1 VLWFA
6 PSDHYLFL
14 PNPGQ
19 DLDEIVSVPDEST
32 APDEGGIYMVDI
44 LVRKASLFE
53 RLFPQIHDS
62 ASLVPEEEF
71 NPAGVS
77 ERQRRQ
83 SSLNQMSRSQQI
95 AVAVALRELDY
106 DVEATPIGA
115 EVALVLADSPAE
127 EKLQP
132 GDVIVGAR
140 GEPVRSPADLRDV
153 MEGHS
158 PGDPVELEV
167 RRSGQVRTIEVGTR
181 ADPDDAERA
190 VVGVLVEQAADI
202 ELPLDIKINAGDV
215 GGPSAGLAFAL
226 DVVDEL
232 GRDIDRGRTIAATG
246 ELDLE
251 GNIGAIGGIEQ
262 KAAGARL
269 VDADVFVVPEENAAE
284 ARRHAEGLEVIAV
297 STFAEALAVLATG

>member
-1 VLWFA
+1 M
-6 PSDHYLFL
+6 
-14 PNPGQ
+14 
-19 DLDEIVSVPDEST
+19 PDEST
-32 APDEGGIYMVDI
+32 MEDEGGIYMVDI

-53 RLFPQIHDS
+53 RLFPEIHDS

-71 NPAGVS
+71 NPTGVS
-77 ERQRRQ
+77 EPQRRQ

-115 EVALVLADSPAE
+115 EVALVLPASPAE
-127 EKLQP
+127 GKLQP
-132 GDVIVGAR
+132 GDVIVGAL
-140 GEPVRSPADLRDV
+140 GERVRSPADLRDV
-153 MEGHS
+153 MEGHP

-167 RRSGQVRTIEVGTR
+167 RRTGRVRTIEVGTR
-181 ADPDDAERA
+181 ADPEDAERA
-190 VVGVLVEQAADI
+190 LVGVLVEPAVDI

-232 GRDIDRGRTIAATG
+232 GRDIDRGRKIAATG

-251 GNIGAIGGIEQ
+251 GNVGAIGGIEQ

-269 VDADVFVVPEENAAE
+269 IDADVFVVPEDNAAE
-284 ARRHAEGLEVIAV
+284 ARQHADGLEIIAV
-297 STFAEALAVLATG
+297 SSFEEALAALATG

>member
-1 VLWFA
+1 MLWFA

-19 DLDEIVSVPDEST
+19 ELDGIVQVPDEST
-32 APDEGGIYMVDI
+32 AEDEGGVYMVDI
-44 LVRKASLFE
+44 LVRRASLFE

-62 ASLVPEEEF
+62 ASLVPEEQF
-71 NPAGVS
+71 NPTGVS

-106 DVEATPIGA
+106 EVKANPIGA
-115 EVALVLADSPAE
+115 EVALVLPDSPAE
-127 EKLQP
+127 GKLQP

-140 GEPVRSPADLRDV
+140 GEPVRSPQDLREV

-158 PGDPVELEV
+158 PGDPVELQV
-167 RRSGQVRTIEVGTR
+167 RRAGQARTIEVGTR
-181 ADPDDAERA
+181 ADPEDAERA
-190 VVGVLVEQAADI
+190 VVGVLVEPAADI
-202 ELPLDIKINAGDV
+202 EIPLDIKINAGDV

-232 GRDIDRGRTIAATG
+232 GRDIDGGRRIAATG

-251 GNIGAIGGIEQ
+251 GNVGAIGGIEQ

-269 VDADVFVVPEENAAE
+269 VEADVFVVPEANAAE
-284 ARRHAEGLEVIAV
+284 ARQHADGLEIVAV
-297 STFAEALAVLATG
+297 STFEEALAEVTTS

>member
-1 VLWFA
+1 M
-6 PSDHYLFL
+6 
-14 PNPGQ
+14 
-19 DLDEIVSVPDEST
+19 E
-32 APDEGGIYMVDI
+32 DEGGIYMVDI

-53 RLFPQIHDS
+53 RLFPEIHDS

-71 NPAGVS
+71 NPTGVS
-77 ERQRRQ
+77 EPQRRQ

-95 AVAVALRELDY
+95 AVAVALRELEY

-115 EVALVLADSPAE
+115 EVALVLPDSPAE
-127 EKLQP
+127 GKLQP
-132 GDVIVGAR
+132 GDVIVGAL
-140 GEPVRSPADLRDV
+140 GERVRSPADLRDV
-153 MEGHS
+153 MEGHP

-167 RRSGQVRTIEVGTR
+167 RRTGRVRTIEVGTR
-181 ADPDDAERA
+181 ADPEDAERA
-190 VVGVLVEQAADI
+190 LVGVLVEPAVDI

-232 GRDIDRGRTIAATG
+232 GRDIDRGRKIAATG

-251 GNIGAIGGIEQ
+251 GNVGAIGGIEQ

-269 VDADVFVVPEENAAE
+269 IDADVFVVPEDNAAE
-284 ARRHAEGLEVIAV
+284 ARQHADGLEIIAV
-297 STFAEALAVLATG
+297 SSFEEALAALATG

>member
-1 VLWFA
+1 M
-6 PSDHYLFL
+6 
-14 PNPGQ
+14 
-19 DLDEIVSVPDEST
+19 EVPDEST
-32 APDEGGIYMVDI
+32 MEDEGGIYMVDI

-53 RLFPQIHDS
+53 RLFPEIHDS

-71 NPAGVS
+71 NPTGVS
-77 ERQRRQ
+77 EPQRRQ

-115 EVALVLADSPAE
+115 EVALVLPDSPAE
-127 EKLQP
+127 GKLQP
-132 GDVIVGAR
+132 GDVIVGAL
-140 GEPVRSPADLRDV
+140 GERVRSPTDLRDV
-153 MEGHS
+153 MAGHP

-167 RRSGQVRTIEVGTR
+167 RRAGRARTIEVGTR
-181 ADPDDAERA
+181 ADPEDAGRA

-232 GRDIDRGRTIAATG
+232 GRDIDRGRKIAATG

-251 GNIGAIGGIEQ
+251 GNVGAIGGIEQ

-269 VDADVFVVPEENAAE
+269 IDADVFVVPEDNAAE
-284 ARRHAEGLEVIAV
+284 ARQHADGLEIIAV
-297 STFAEALAVLATG
+297 SSFEEALAVLATG

>member
-1 VLWFA
+1 V
-6 PSDHYLFL
+6 
-14 PNPGQ
+14 Q
-19 DLDEIVSVPDEST
+19 VPDEST
-32 APDEGGIYMVDI
+32 AEDEGGIYMVDI

-71 NPAGVS
+71 NPTGVS
-77 ERQRRQ
+77 EPQRRQ

-106 DVEATPIGA
+106 DVEATPTGA
-115 EVALVLADSPAE
+115 EVALVLPDSPADG
-127 EKLQP
+127 KLQP

-140 GEPVRSPADLRDV
+140 GERVRSPEELRDV

-167 RRSGQVRTIEVGTR
+167 RRAGRIRTIEVGTR
-181 ADPDDAERA
+181 ADPDDAGRA
-190 VVGVLVEQAADI
+190 VVGVLVEPAADI

-232 GRDIDRGRTIAATG
+232 GRDVDRGRRIAATG

-251 GNIGAIGGIEQ
+251 GNVGAIGGIEQ

-269 VDADVFVVPEENAAE
+269 VHADVFVVPDDNAAE
-284 ARRHAEGLEVIAV
+284 ARQYADGLEVVAV
-297 STFAEALAVLATG
+297 STFAEALAALATE

>member
-1 VLWFA
+1 M
-6 PSDHYLFL
+6 
-14 PNPGQ
+14 Q
-19 DLDEIVSVPDEST
+19 VPDEST
-32 APDEGGIYMVDI
+32 AQDEGGIYMVDI
-44 LVRKASLFE
+44 LVRRASLLE
-53 RLFPQIHDS
+53 RLFPQIRDN
-62 ASLVPEEEF
+62 ASLVPEEQF
-71 NPAGVS
+71 NPTGVS

-115 EVALVLADSPAE
+115 EVALVLPDSPADG
-127 EKLQP
+127 KLEP

-140 GEPVRSPADLRDV
+140 GERVRSPEDLRDV
-153 MEGHS
+153 MESHS

-167 RRSGQVRTIEVGTR
+167 RRAGKVRTVEVGTR
-181 ADPDDAERA
+181 ADEEDARRA
-190 VVGVLVEQAADI
+190 VVGVLVEPAADI
-202 ELPLDIKINAGDV
+202 DLPLDIKINAGDV

-232 GRDIDRGRTIAATG
+232 GRDIDGGRRIAVTG

-251 GNIGAIGGIEQ
+251 GNVGAIGGIEQ

-269 VDADVFVVPEENAAE
+269 ADADIFVVPKDNAAE
-284 ARRHAEGLEVIAV
+284 AREHADGLEIVAV
-297 STFAEALAVLATG
+297 STFDEALASLATG

>member
-1 VLWFA
+1 M
-6 PSDHYLFL
+6 
-14 PNPGQ
+14 
-19 DLDEIVSVPDEST
+19 SVPDEST
-32 APDEGGIYMVDI
+32 AQDEGGIYMVDI

-77 ERQRRQ
+77 EPQRRQ

-106 DVEATPIGA
+106 DVEATSTGA
-115 EVALVLADSPAE
+115 EVALVLPDSPAE
-127 EKLQP
+127 GKLQP

-140 GEPVRSPADLRDV
+140 GERVRSPEDLRDV
-153 MEGHS
+153 MEGHP

-167 RRSGQVRTIEVGTR
+167 RRAGRVRTIEVGTR
-181 ADPDDAERA
+181 ADPEDAGRA
-190 VVGVLVEQAADI
+190 VVGVLVEAAADI

-226 DVVDEL
+226 DVVDEV
-232 GRDIDRGRTIAATG
+232 GRDIDRGRKIAATG

-251 GNIGAIGGIEQ
+251 GNVGAIGGIEQ

-269 VDADVFVVPEENAAE
+269 VDADVFVVPEDNAAE
-284 ARRHAEGLEVIAV
+284 ARQHADGLEVIAV
-297 STFAEALAVLATG
+297 STFAEALAELATD

>member
-1 VLWFA
+1 M
-6 PSDHYLFL
+6 
-14 PNPGQ
+14 Q
-19 DLDEIVSVPDEST
+19 VPDEST
-32 APDEGGIYMVDI
+32 AEDEGGIYMVDI

-71 NPAGVS
+71 NPTGVS
-77 ERQRRQ
+77 EPQRRQ

-106 DVEATPIGA
+106 DVEATPTGA
-115 EVALVLADSPAE
+115 EVALVLPDSPADG
-127 EKLQP
+127 KLQP

-140 GEPVRSPADLRDV
+140 GERVRSPEDLRDV

-167 RRSGQVRTIEVGTR
+167 RRAGRIRTIEVGTR

-190 VVGVLVEQAADI
+190 VVGVLVEPAADI

-232 GRDIDRGRTIAATG
+232 GRDVDRGRRIAATG

-251 GNIGAIGGIEQ
+251 GNVGAIGGIEQ

-269 VDADVFVVPEENAAE
+269 VHADVFVVPDDNAAE
-284 ARRHAEGLEVIAV
+284 ARQYADGFEVVAV
-297 STFAEALAVLATG
+297 STFAEALAALATE

>member
-1 VLWFA
+1 V
-6 PSDHYLFL
+6 
-14 PNPGQ
+14 Q
-19 DLDEIVSVPDEST
+19 VPDEST
-32 APDEGGIYMVDI
+32 AQDEGGIYMVDI
-44 LVRKASLFE
+44 LVRRASLLE
-53 RLFPQIHDS
+53 RLVPQIRDN
-62 ASLVPEEEF
+62 ASLVPEEQF
-71 NPAGVS
+71 NPTGVS

-115 EVALVLADSPAE
+115 EVALVLPDSPADG
-127 EKLQP
+127 KLEP

-140 GEPVRSPADLRDV
+140 GERVRSPEDLRDV
-153 MEGHS
+153 MESHS

-167 RRSGQVRTIEVGTR
+167 RRAGKVRTVEVGTR
-181 ADPDDAERA
+181 ADEEDARRA
-190 VVGVLVEQAADI
+190 VVGVLVEPAADI
-202 ELPLDIKINAGDV
+202 DLPLDIKINAGDV

-232 GRDIDRGRTIAATG
+232 GRDIDGGRRIAVTG

-251 GNIGAIGGIEQ
+251 GNVGAIGGIEQ

-269 VDADVFVVPEENAAE
+269 ADADIFVVPEDNAAE
-284 ARRHAEGLEVIAV
+284 AREHADGLEVVAV
-297 STFAEALAVLATG
+297 STFDEALASLATG

>member
-1 VLWFA
+1 M
-6 PSDHYLFL
+6 
-14 PNPGQ
+14 
-19 DLDEIVSVPDEST
+19 PDEST
-32 APDEGGIYMVDI
+32 AQDEGGIYMVDI
-44 LVRKASLFE
+44 LVRRASLLE
-53 RLFPQIHDS
+53 RLFPQIRDN
-62 ASLVPEEEF
+62 ASLVPEEQF

-115 EVALVLADSPAE
+115 EVALVLPDSPAE
-127 EKLQP
+127 GKLEP

-140 GEPVRSPADLRDV
+140 GERVRSPEDLRDV

-158 PGDPVELEV
+158 PGETVELEV
-167 RRSGQVRTIEVGTR
+167 RRAGKVRTIELGTR
-181 ADPDDAERA
+181 ADPEDARRA
-190 VVGVLVEQAADI
+190 VVGVLVEPAANID
-202 ELPLDIKINAGDV
+202 LPLDIKINAGDV

-226 DVVDEL
+226 DVIDEL
-232 GRDIDRGRTIAATG
+232 GRDIDEGRRIAVTG

-251 GNIGAIGGIEQ
+251 GNVGAIGGIEQ

-269 VDADVFVVPEENAAE
+269 IDADVFVVPEDNAAE
-284 ARRHAEGLEVIAV
+284 AREHADGLEIVAV
-297 STFAEALAVLATG
+297 STFDQALAALATD

>member
-1 VLWFA
+1 MLWFV
-6 PSDHYLFL
+6 PSGDYIFL

-19 DLDEIVSVPDEST
+19 DLDAIVSVPGESTEEDES
-32 APDEGGIYMVDI
+32 GIYMVDI
-44 LVRKASLFE
+44 LVRRATLIEK
-53 RLFPQIHDS
+53 LFPQIHDS
-62 ASLVPEEEF
+62 ASLVPEDEF

-115 EVALVLADSPAE
+115 EVALILPDSPAE
-127 EKLQP
+127 GKLQP

-140 GEPVRSPADLRDV
+140 GERVRTPEDLRDV
-153 MEGHS
+153 MEGHR

-167 RRSGQVRTIEVGTR
+167 RRAGQLRTIEVGTR
-181 ADPDDAERA
+181 ADPEGAGRA
-190 VVGVLVEQAADI
+190 VVGVLVEAAADI
-202 ELPLDIKINAGDV
+202 ELPLDITINAGDI

-232 GRDIDRGRTIAATG
+232 GRDVDRGRRIAATG

-251 GNIGAIGGIEQ
+251 GNVGAIGGIEQ

-269 VDADVFVVPEENAAE
+269 VDADVLVVPKENAAE
-284 ARRHAEGLEVIAV
+284 ARRHADGLEVLAV
-297 STFAEALAVLATG
+297 STFAEALTVLATG

>member
-1 VLWFA
+1 M
-6 PSDHYLFL
+6 
-14 PNPGQ
+14 Q
-19 DLDEIVSVPDEST
+19 VPDEST
-32 APDEGGIYMVDI
+32 AEDEGGIYMVDI

-71 NPAGVS
+71 NPTGVS
-77 ERQRRQ
+77 EPQRRQ

-106 DVEATPIGA
+106 DVEATPTGA
-115 EVALVLADSPAE
+115 EVALVLPDSPADG
-127 EKLQP
+127 KLQP

-140 GEPVRSPADLRDV
+140 GERVRSPEDLRDV

-167 RRSGQVRTIEVGTR
+167 RRAGRIRTIEVGTR
-181 ADPDDAERA
+181 ADPDDAGRA
-190 VVGVLVEQAADI
+190 VVGVLVEPAADI

-232 GRDIDRGRTIAATG
+232 GRDVDRGRRIAATG

-251 GNIGAIGGIEQ
+251 GNVGAIGGIEQ

-269 VDADVFVVPEENAAE
+269 VHADVFVVPDDNAAE
-284 ARRHAEGLEVIAV
+284 ARQYADGLEVVAV
-297 STFAEALAVLATG
+297 STFAEALAALATE

>member
-1 VLWFA
+1 V
-6 PSDHYLFL
+6 
-14 PNPGQ
+14 N
-19 DLDEIVSVPDEST
+19 VPEEST
-32 APDEGGIYMVDI
+32 VEDEGGIYMVDI
-44 LVRKASLFE
+44 LVRRASLFE
-53 RLFPQIHDS
+53 RLFPQIHES

-71 NPAGVS
+71 NPTGVS
-77 ERQRRQ
+77 EPQRRQ

-106 DVEATPIGA
+106 EVKATPIGA
-115 EVALVLADSPAE
+115 EVALVLPDSPAE
-127 EKLQP
+127 GKLQP

-140 GEPVRSPADLRDV
+140 GERVRTPEDLRDV

-167 RRSGQVRTIEVGTR
+167 RRGGRVRTIGVGTR
-181 ADPDDAERA
+181 ADPEDPQRA
-190 VVGVLVEQAADI
+190 VVGILVEPAADI

-232 GRDIDRGRTIAATG
+232 GRDIDRGRRIAATG

-251 GNIGAIGGIEQ
+251 GNVGAIGGIEQ

-269 VDADVFVVPEENAAE
+269 IDADVFVVPEDNAAE
-284 ARRHAEGLEVIAV
+284 ARQHADGLEIIAV
-297 STFAEALAVLATG
+297 SSLEEALAELATG

>member
-1 VLWFA
+1 
-6 PSDHYLFL
+6 
-14 PNPGQ
+14 
-19 DLDEIVSVPDEST
+19 VSVPDEST

-44 LVRKASLFE
+44 LVRKASFFE

-115 EVALVLADSPAE
+115 EVALVLADSPAT
-127 EKLQP
+127 EKLRP

-140 GEPVRSPADLRDV
+140 GEPVRSPQDLRDV
-153 MEGHS
+153 MEGHP

-167 RRSGQVRTIEVGTR
+167 RREGQVRTIEVGTR
-181 ADPDDAERA
+181 ADPDDPERA

-232 GRDIDRGRTIAATG
+232 GREIDRGRTIAATG

-251 GNIGAIGGIEQ
+251 GNVGAIGGIEQ

-269 VDADVFVVPEENAAE
+269 IDAEIFVVPEDNAAE
-284 ARRHAEGLEVIAV
+284 ARQHADGLEVVAV
-297 STFAEALAVLATG
+297 STFTEALAVLATG

>member
-1 VLWFA
+1 M
-6 PSDHYLFL
+6 
-14 PNPGQ
+14 Q
-19 DLDEIVSVPDEST
+19 VPDEST
-32 APDEGGIYMVDI
+32 AEDEGGIYMVDI

-71 NPAGVS
+71 NPTGVS
-77 ERQRRQ
+77 EPQRRQ

-106 DVEATPIGA
+106 DVEATPTGA
-115 EVALVLADSPAE
+115 EVALVLPDSPADGN
-127 EKLQP
+127 LQP

-140 GEPVRSPADLRDV
+140 GERVRSPEDLRDV

-167 RRSGQVRTIEVGTR
+167 RRAGRNRTIEVGTR

-190 VVGVLVEQAADI
+190 VVGVLVEPAADI

-232 GRDIDRGRTIAATG
+232 GRDVDRGRRIAATG

-251 GNIGAIGGIEQ
+251 GNVGAIGGIEQ

-269 VDADVFVVPEENAAE
+269 VHADVFVVPDDNAAE
-284 ARRHAEGLEVIAV
+284 ARQYADGLEVVAV
-297 STFAEALAVLATG
+297 STFAEALAALATE

>member
-1 VLWFA
+1 M
-6 PSDHYLFL
+6 
-14 PNPGQ
+14 
-19 DLDEIVSVPDEST
+19 PDEST
-32 APDEGGIYMVDI
+32 AQDEGGIYMVDI
-44 LVRKASLFE
+44 LVRRASLLE
-53 RLFPQIHDS
+53 RLFPQIRDN
-62 ASLVPEEEF
+62 ASLVPEEQF

-115 EVALVLADSPAE
+115 EVALVLPDSPAE
-127 EKLQP
+127 GKLEP

-140 GEPVRSPADLRDV
+140 GERVRSPEDLRDI
-153 MEGHS
+153 MEGHP
-158 PGDPVELEV
+158 PGETVELEV
-167 RRSGQVRTIEVGTR
+167 RRAGKVRTIEVDTR
-181 ADPDDAERA
+181 ADPEDARRA
-190 VVGVLVEQAADI
+190 VVGVLVEPAANID
-202 ELPLDIKINAGDV
+202 LPLDIKINAGDV

-232 GRDIDRGRTIAATG
+232 GGDIDGGRRIAATG

-251 GNIGAIGGIEQ
+251 GNVGAIGGIEQ

-269 VDADVFVVPEENAAE
+269 IEADVFVVPEDNAEE
-284 ARRHAEGLEVIAV
+284 AREHADGLEIVAV
-297 STFAEALAVLATG
+297 STFDQALAALATA

>member
-1 VLWFA
+1 M
-6 PSDHYLFL
+6 
-14 PNPGQ
+14 
-19 DLDEIVSVPDEST
+19 E
-32 APDEGGIYMVDI
+32 DEGGIYMVDI
-44 LVRKASLFE
+44 LVRRASLFE

-77 ERQRRQ
+77 EPQRRQ

-115 EVALVLADSPAE
+115 EVALVLPDSPAE
-127 EKLQP
+127 GKLQP
-132 GDVIVGAR
+132 GDVIVGAL
-140 GEPVRSPADLRDV
+140 GERVRSPGDLRDA
-153 MEGHS
+153 MEGHP

-167 RRSGQVRTIEVGTR
+167 RRAGRVRTIEVGTR
-181 ADPDDAERA
+181 ADPEDAKRA
-190 VVGVLVEQAADI
+190 VVGVLVEPAVDI

-226 DVVDEL
+226 DVIDEL
-232 GRDIDRGRTIAATG
+232 GRDIDRGRKIAATG

-251 GNIGAIGGIEQ
+251 GNVGAIGGIEQ

-269 VDADVFVVPEENAAE
+269 IDADVFVVPEDNAAE
-284 ARRHAEGLEVIAV
+284 ARQHADGLEIIAV
-297 STFAEALAVLATG
+297 SSFEEALAALATG

>member
-1 VLWFA
+1 
-6 PSDHYLFL
+6 
-14 PNPGQ
+14 
-19 DLDEIVSVPDEST
+19 VPDEST
-32 APDEGGIYMVDI
+32 AHDEGGIYMVDI
-44 LVRKASLFE
+44 LVRRASLLE
-53 RLFPQIHDS
+53 RLFPQIRDN
-62 ASLVPEEEF
+62 ASLVPEEQF

-115 EVALVLADSPAE
+115 EVALVLPDSPAE
-127 EKLQP
+127 GKLEP

-140 GEPVRSPADLRDV
+140 SERVRSPEDLRDV
-153 MEGHS
+153 MEGHP
-158 PGDPVELEV
+158 PGETVELEV
-167 RRSGQVRTIEVGTR
+167 RRAGKVRTIGVGTR
-181 ADPDDAERA
+181 ADPEDARRA
-190 VVGVLVEQAADI
+190 VVGVLVEPAANID
-202 ELPLDIKINAGDV
+202 LPLDIKINAGDV

-232 GRDIDRGRTIAATG
+232 GRDIDGGRRIAATG

-251 GNIGAIGGIEQ
+251 GNVGAIGGIEQ

-269 VDADVFVVPEENAAE
+269 IDADVFVVPEDNAAE
-284 ARRHAEGLEVIAV
+284 AREHADGLEIVAV
-297 STFAEALAVLATG
+297 STFDQALAALATD

>member
-1 VLWFA
+1 
-6 PSDHYLFL
+6 
-14 PNPGQ
+14 
-19 DLDEIVSVPDEST
+19 VSVPDEST

-127 EKLQP
+127 GKLQP

-140 GEPVRSPADLRDV
+140 GERVRSPEDLRDV

-202 ELPLDIKINAGDV
+202 ELPLDIKINAGDI

-232 GRDIDRGRTIAATG
+232 GREIDRGRTIAATG
-246 ELDLE
+246 ALDLE
-251 GNIGAIGGIEQ
+251 GNVGAIGGIEQ

-269 VDADVFVVPEENAAE
+269 VDADVFVVPEDNAAE
-284 ARRHAEGLEVIAV
+284 ARQHADGLEVVAV
-297 STFAEALAVLATG
+297 STFAEALAALATD

>member
-1 VLWFA
+1 
-6 PSDHYLFL
+6 
-14 PNPGQ
+14 
-19 DLDEIVSVPDEST
+19 VSVPDEST

-53 RLFPQIHDS
+53 RLFPQIRDS

-106 DVEATPIGA
+106 DVEATAIGA
-115 EVALVLADSPAE
+115 EVALVLADSPARE
-127 EKLQP
+127 ELQP

-140 GEPVRSPADLRDV
+140 GEPVRSPEDLRDV
-153 MEGHS
+153 MESHS

-232 GRDIDRGRTIAATG
+232 GREIDRGRTIAATG
-246 ELDLE
+246 ELDLD
-251 GNIGAIGGIEQ
+251 GNVGAIGGIEQ

-269 VDADVFVVPEENAAE
+269 VDADVFVVPEDNAAE
-284 ARRHAEGLEVIAV
+284 ARQHADGLEVVAV
-297 STFAEALAVLATG
+297 STFAEALAQLATG

>member
-1 VLWFA
+1 M
-6 PSDHYLFL
+6 
-14 PNPGQ
+14 
-19 DLDEIVSVPDEST
+19 SVPDEST
-32 APDEGGIYMVDI
+32 AQDEGGIYMVDI

-77 ERQRRQ
+77 EPQRRQ

-106 DVEATPIGA
+106 DVEATPTGA
-115 EVALVLADSPAE
+115 EVALVLPDSPAE
-127 EKLQP
+127 GKLQP

-140 GEPVRSPADLRDV
+140 GERVRSPEDLRDV
-153 MEGHS
+153 MEGHP

-167 RRSGQVRTIEVGTR
+167 RRAGRVRTIEVGTR
-181 ADPDDAERA
+181 ADPEDAGRA
-190 VVGVLVEQAADI
+190 VVGVLVEAAADI

-232 GRDIDRGRTIAATG
+232 GRDVDRGRRIAATG

-251 GNIGAIGGIEQ
+251 GNVGAIGGIEQ

-269 VDADVFVVPEENAAE
+269 VDADVFVVPEDNAAE
-284 ARRHAEGLEVIAV
+284 ARQHADGLEVIAV
-297 STFAEALAVLATG
+297 STFAEALAELATD

>member
-1 VLWFA
+1 V
-6 PSDHYLFL
+6 
-14 PNPGQ
+14 
-19 DLDEIVSVPDEST
+19 EVPDEST
-32 APDEGGIYMVDI
+32 AEDKGGIYMVDI

-71 NPAGVS
+71 NPTGVS
-77 ERQRRQ
+77 EPQRRQ

-115 EVALVLADSPAE
+115 EVALVLPDSPAE
-127 EKLQP
+127 GKLQP
-132 GDVIVGAR
+132 GDVIVGAL
-140 GEPVRSPADLRDV
+140 GERVRSPTDLRDV
-153 MEGHS
+153 MEGHP

-167 RRSGQVRTIEVGTR
+167 RRAGRVRTIEVDTR
-181 ADPDDAERA
+181 ADSEDPGRA
-190 VVGVLVEQAADI
+190 VVGVLVEAAADI

-232 GRDIDRGRTIAATG
+232 GRDIDRGRKIAATG

-251 GNIGAIGGIEQ
+251 GNVGAIGGIEQ

-269 VDADVFVVPEENAAE
+269 VDADVFVVPEDNAAE
-284 ARRHAEGLEVIAV
+284 ARQHADGLEIIAV
-297 STFAEALAVLATG
+297 SSFEEALAALATG

>member
-1 VLWFA
+1 M
-6 PSDHYLFL
+6 
-14 PNPGQ
+14 
-19 DLDEIVSVPDEST
+19 E
-32 APDEGGIYMVDI
+32 DEGGIYMVDI
-44 LVRKASLFE
+44 LVRRASLFE

-71 NPAGVS
+71 NPTGVS
-77 ERQRRQ
+77 EPQRRQ

-115 EVALVLADSPAE
+115 EVALVLPDSPAE
-127 EKLQP
+127 GKLQP
-132 GDVIVGAR
+132 GDVIVGAL
-140 GEPVRSPADLRDV
+140 GERVRSPGDLRDA
-153 MEGHS
+153 MEGHP

-167 RRSGQVRTIEVGTR
+167 RRAGRVRTIEVGTR
-181 ADPDDAERA
+181 ADPEDAKRA
-190 VVGVLVEQAADI
+190 VVGVLVEPAVDI

-226 DVVDEL
+226 DVIDEL
-232 GRDIDRGRTIAATG
+232 GRDIDRGRKIAATG

-251 GNIGAIGGIEQ
+251 GNVGAIGGIEQ

-269 VDADVFVVPEENAAE
+269 IDADVFVVPEDNAAE
-284 ARRHAEGLEVIAV
+284 ARQHADGLEIIAV
-297 STFAEALAVLATG
+297 SSFEEALAALATG

>member
-1 VLWFA
+1 
-6 PSDHYLFL
+6 
-14 PNPGQ
+14 
-19 DLDEIVSVPDEST
+19 VPDEST
-32 APDEGGIYMVDI
+32 AQDEGGIYMVDI
-44 LVRKASLFE
+44 LVRRASLLE
-53 RLFPQIHDS
+53 RLVPRIRDN
-62 ASLVPEEEF
+62 ASLVPEEQF

-115 EVALVLADSPAE
+115 EVALVLPDSPAE
-127 EKLQP
+127 GKLEP

-140 GEPVRSPADLRDV
+140 GERVRSPEDLRDV
-153 MEGHS
+153 MEGHP
-158 PGDPVELEV
+158 PGETVELEV
-167 RRSGQVRTIEVGTR
+167 RRAGKVQTIEVGTR
-181 ADPDDAERA
+181 ADPEDARRA
-190 VVGVLVEQAADI
+190 VVGVLVEPAVNID
-202 ELPLDIKINAGDV
+202 LPLDIKINAGDV

-232 GRDIDRGRTIAATG
+232 GRDIDEGRRIAVTG

-251 GNIGAIGGIEQ
+251 GNVGAIGGIEQ

-269 VDADVFVVPEENAAE
+269 IDADVFVVPEDNAAE
-284 ARRHAEGLEVIAV
+284 AREHADGLEIVAV
-297 STFAEALAVLATG
+297 STFDQALAALATD